1 MVSLTSLDD
10 AVSSDHQ
17 HRDATCQSLKDLRPS
32 VALERESASR
42 QEQLQQEQSSEP
54 ASSSSPSPTPSPT
67 PPQSPT
73 NLEDETGDRQY
84 FGWGMVK
91 QWVLYCGAPTMYV
104 TWRLTGSFVIGG
116 FAIFAL
122 PAAALVQG
130 AFHIIR
136 FRISFGGSPL
146 PHVPCSGVVKAT
158 TAAITKK
165 QLTTTT
171 TAAGDCAV
179 SFTETTSSKSAEPE
193 SEGSTSSDSNMGS
206 DKAPLRLLVIG
217 DSLAIGVGQN
227 KHSTPVL
234 PEAIAKTLSKALGA
248 RPVVWTCYGAPGA
261 SAGWIVKELER
272 SSSSKAT
279 CSSTPSCKTM
289 LDACQNDSETETD
302 ESSSDGSS
310 LDDDESSQ
318 RTGDDFKQLAWYKRL
333 FKQPNMRKV
342 DPNQQHLIGGP
353 YDIAIVFTGG
363 NDVKSAFFPFLLTG
377 EAARLHQQARLRGGA
392 YTEELRR
399 ILDVLNRQMRLRLQT
414 LRNSV
419 EAATENIRDYII
431 VRDGQQQHHH
441 HLQQD
446 SSDHTG
452 DCSTSQDLSPGH
464 SISTVRH
471 DGEVSEKEVDH
482 AQQLFPMVVLPG
494 MPASALPVFGWGP
507 LRWFALNIVGR
518 MDAQKRKLARAHS
531 GEVLFVNAPTVEDIA
546 SYQQQTGPY
555 WGQKCTEETLWNVR
569 DIPRRRAR
577 RIEADMK
584 RHMMHCPNDEGCSHE
599 SHRKSHFAMFSP
611 DQIHPTDEGY
621 DFWGRYIANAIIQE
635 WKESGKQVVDPLD

>member
-1 MVSLTSLDD
+1 
-10 AVSSDHQ
+10 
-17 HRDATCQSLKDLRPS
+17 
-32 VALERESASR
+32 
-42 QEQLQQEQSSEP
+42 
-54 ASSSSPSPTPSPT
+54 
-67 PPQSPT
+67 
-73 NLEDETGDRQY
+73 
-84 FGWGMVK
+84 
-91 QWVLYCGAPTMYV
+91 MYV
-104 TWRLTGSFVIGG
+104 TWRLTGSFVAGG

-136 FRISFGGSPL
+136 FRISFRGNPL
-146 PHVPCSGVVKAT
+146 PYVPCSGVVKAT
-158 TAAITKK
+158 TAALRKK
-165 QLTTTT
+165 QLSTTT

-179 SFTETTSSKSAEPE
+179 TFIETTSSKSAEPE
-193 SEGSTSSDSNMGS
+193 SGGSTNSSDTSSIGS

-279 CSSTPSCKTM
+279 SCASIPSCKTM
-289 LDACQNDSETETD
+289 LDNCQNDSETETD
-302 ESSSDGSS
+302 ESSTSDGSS
-310 LDDDESSQ
+310 LGDDESSQ
-318 RTGDDFKQLAWYKRL
+318 RTRNENKQLGWYKRL

-342 DPNQQHLIGGP
+342 DPNQQRLIGGP

-377 EAARLHQQARLRGGA
+377 EAARLHQQAKQRGGA

-419 EAATENIRDYII
+419 EAATENIRDFII
-431 VRDGQQQHHH
+431 VRDGHHHHH

-452 DCSTSQDLSPGH
+452 ECSTSQLLSPGPNV
-464 SISTVRH
+464 SRL
-471 DGEVSEKEVDH
+471 DGESSEQEVDQ

-494 MPASALPVFGWGP
+494 MPAPALPVFGWGP

-531 GEVLFVNAPTVEDIA
+531 GDVLFVNAPTVEDIGA
-546 SYQQQTGPY
+546 YQQQTGPY
-555 WGQKCTEETLWNVR
+555 WDQKCTEETLWNVR

-584 RHMMHCPNDEGCSHE
+584 HHVLQCPNDDGCSHK
-599 SHRKSHFAMFSP
+599 SHGKPHFAMFSP
-611 DQIHPTDEGY
+611 DKIHPTDEGY